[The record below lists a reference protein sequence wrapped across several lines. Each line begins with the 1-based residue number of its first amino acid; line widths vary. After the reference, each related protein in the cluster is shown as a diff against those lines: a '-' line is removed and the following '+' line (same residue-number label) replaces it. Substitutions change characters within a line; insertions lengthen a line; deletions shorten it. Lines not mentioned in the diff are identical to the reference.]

1 MKRTETTSIEPTG
14 QDVGSCK
21 ITSIEPDNQG
31 GIGCGIISIEPEL
44 RKAITG
50 SITMRLQ
57 NLQEELKKDP
67 KNNQIREQI
76 AEIRR
81 ELNRTKQYSNITQE
95 NSKKLIGSKNI
106 DTASAATLIK
116 IDREEWGRGEFLSR
130 SFLYKQTKDSG
141 GNIYEEPSNGKDLRE
156 WDTLLV
162 DFGKN
167 KNAYNLIGL
176 GHMLT
181 ADIGYIK
188 VNWKI
193 GIRSIINNRVGYYT
207 QANPSWYIPI
217 FTWDIVTLPTT
228 SEIGT
233 FEKQK
238 DSSLR
243 RNSNQNESNK
253 ANDTYI
259 QRMEWMIKSP
269 SIELNTY
276 IKESYDFWLQKWFT
290 PEQAS
295 WIVAN
300 EYRESWGNP
309 KASNAN
315 AVGIFQWKSDR
326 REAIR
331 KWSGINIDQAS
342 HIDQLNA
349 AYWEMTQGAE
359 SAVLQPIRNAKT
371 AREAAAIFSEK
382 YERPGNRQNEMDIR
396 GNLAEAFYFQVKW
409 GTMEWPANQRIE
421 SVAMN
426 AKRQGDIMWAEH
438 CTDWVDRVY
447 LKAVWKRVYD
457 VNTYF
462 DGIATIARWTWYG
475 GTYAPENAIKNI
487 NTGMHIIVDKPP
499 YQNWQTH
506 SVIALWKVNDW
517 LVTVVS
523 YPNKKI
529 PPRVEVYDL
538 LARGRWDKDWRVL
551 RIQWV

>member
-67 KNNQIREQI
+67 KNKQIREQI

-228 SEIGT
+228 SEIGA

-253 ANDTYI
+253 ANDLYLEKKIKTEAFQGFKKMEDLSPEEKATLADIPSNTLSLWKNEYFGKRFIPGSKEAQQLFTFAAVMAWLPKRWWASEDLHYI
-259 QRMEWMIKSP
+259 LSNESGGVVWRPNYKLSKANINGQELKNTAMKNGNIAGKNIARLVDVDSTAIGLGQLTLSNEEYLPNWRNSIGIPLEEAIGMLRYIKDRYG
-269 SIELNTY
+269 SIEIARNMYGRT
-276 IKESYDFWLQKWFT
+276 WFYT
-290 PEQAS
+290 HP
-295 WIVAN
+295 
-300 EYRESWGNP
+300 
-309 KASNAN
+309 
-315 AVGIFQWKSDR
+315 D
-326 REAIR
+326 
-331 KWSGINIDQAS
+331 SGIQ
-342 HIDQLNA
+342 
-349 AYWEMTQGAE
+349 M
-359 SAVLQPIRNAKT
+359 
-371 AREAAAIFSEK
+371 
-382 YERPGNRQNEMDIR
+382 
-396 GNLAEAFYFQVKW
+396 
-409 GTMEWPANQRIE
+409 
-421 SVAMN
+421 
-426 AKRQGDIMWAEH
+426 
-438 CTDWVDRVY
+438 
-447 LKAVWKRVYD
+447 
-457 VNTYF
+457 
-462 DGIATIARWTWYG
+462 
-475 GTYAPENAIKNI
+475 
-487 NTGMHIIVDKPP
+487 
-499 YQNWQTH
+499 
-506 SVIALWKVNDW
+506 
-517 LVTVVS
+517 
-523 YPNKKI
+523 KKSFL
-529 PPRVEVYDL
+529 EGY
-538 LARGRWDKDWRVL
+538 
-551 RIQWV
+551 